1 MCLLLYVLTFFIYL
15 PQEQIHAPFTFF
27 LSITA
32 VSMTAKDG
40 EQVDFFKPTVC
51 EGQVRLIHLHIC
63 CDSGGEV
70 AQQTDGHNENNS

>member
-1 MCLLLYVLTFFIYL
+1 
-15 PQEQIHAPFTFF
+15 
-27 LSITA
+27 
-32 VSMTAKDG
+32 MTAKDG